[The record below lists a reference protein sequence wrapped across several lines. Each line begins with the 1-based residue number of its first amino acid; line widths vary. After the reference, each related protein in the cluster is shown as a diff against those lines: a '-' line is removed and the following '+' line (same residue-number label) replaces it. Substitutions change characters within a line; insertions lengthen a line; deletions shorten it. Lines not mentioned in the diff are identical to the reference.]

1 MAAGQTSA
9 GGGGGAELKSAV
21 LDYDSFYASTQA
33 GTGYSFL
40 RVTLP
45 EQCSKLIAFSAR
57 DDENGYFMVYPGF
70 NFRNGAATTEG
81 AAFIYSGTFDELAV
95 EISEDKVTFIGSPD
109 FMSENN
115 SYLWRSDFSSGIC
128 YYE

>member
-1 MAAGQTSA
+1 MATGQTSA
-9 GGGGGAELKSAV
+9 GGGGAELKSAV
-21 LDYDSFYASTQA
+21 LDQDSFYANTQA
-33 GTGYSFL
+33 GTGYPFL

-45 EQCSKLIAFSAR
+45 EQCSKLIAFSAH
-57 DDENGYFMVYPGF
+57 DDNNGYFMVYPGF

-81 AAFIYSGTFDELAV
+81 AAFIEVGSFAELAV
-95 EISEDKVTFIGSPD
+95 EISENTVTFIGSPD

-115 SYLWRSDFSSGIC
+115 SRLWKSEFSSGIC

>member
-1 MAAGQTSA
+1 MATGQTSA

-21 LDYDSFYASTQA
+21 LDGDSLVSGSQ
-33 GTGYSFL
+33 TGLGYL

-45 EQCSKLIAFSAR
+45 EPCSKLIAFSAR
-57 DDENGYFMVYPGF
+57 DDYNGYFMVYPGF
-70 NFRNGAATTEG
+70 NFRNGSATTEG
-81 AAFIYSGTFDELAV
+81 AAFIYSGSFDELAV
-95 EISEDKVTFIGSPD
+95 EISENTVTFIASPD

-115 SYLWRSDFSSGIC
+115 STLWKSEFSSGIC

>member
-21 LDYDSFYASTQA
+21 LSGDSLVSGSQ
-33 GTGYSFL
+33 TGLGYL

-57 DDENGYFMVYPGF
+57 DDYNNYFMVYPGF
-70 NFRNGAATTEG
+70 NFRNGSATTEG

-95 EISEDKVTFIGSPD
+95 EISENTVTFIASPD

-115 SYLWRSDFSSGIC
+115 STLWKSEFSSGIC